1 MKIDYNSQ
9 QFKWAK
15 EIMEE
20 RQTKIFDINWNKFKT
35 KEEIEEFI
43 DGLQDSQLRQIIHYH
58 YIKGYSWV
66 KTAGLVNNKESA
78 VKMRVKRYFDKNM

>member
-9 QFKWAK
+9 KFKWAK

-43 DGLQDSQLRQIIHYH
+43 DMLIDTTDELFEEE
-58 YIKGYSWV
+58 
-66 KTAGLVNNKESA
+66 NK
-78 VKMRVKRYFDKNM
+78 

>member
-1 MKIDYNSQ
+1 MNKIDYNSQ

-20 RQTKIFDINWNKFKT
+20 KQVNIVDINWNKFKT

-43 DGLQDSQLRQIIHYH
+43 DMLIDTTDELFEEENR
-58 YIKGYSWV
+58 
-66 KTAGLVNNKESA
+66 
-78 VKMRVKRYFDKNM
+78 